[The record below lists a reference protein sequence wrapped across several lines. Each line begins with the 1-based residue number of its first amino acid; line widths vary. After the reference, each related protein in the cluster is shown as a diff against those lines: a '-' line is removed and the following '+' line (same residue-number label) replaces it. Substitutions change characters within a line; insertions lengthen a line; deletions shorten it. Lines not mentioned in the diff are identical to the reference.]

1 MQKVPAILAVRQ
13 KQSQKYSERF
23 DPSQKNSRICA
34 LLAEKKNSQ
43 RLYNN
48 VVDDE
53 CSGQEKHTINTFLN
67 TR

>member
-13 KQSQKYSERF
+13 KQNKVSLERNDSDQK
-23 DPSQKNSRICA
+23 KSRICA
-34 LLAEKKNSQ
+34 LLTAKKNSQ

-53 CSGQEKHTINTFLN
+53 YSGQEKHTINILLN

>member
-13 KQSQKYSERF
+13 KQNKGNPERNDPGQKK
-23 DPSQKNSRICA
+23 PRICA
-34 LLAEKKNSQ
+34 LLTAKKNSQ
-43 RLYNN
+43 MLYTN

-53 CSGQEKHTINTFLN
+53 YSGQEKHTFNTFN